1 MTDLDSLLR
10 EADEHDKAATPGE
23 WRSKLEDASSTALVM
38 VEQAGVI
45 AHCFSPRGRRYRID
59 DAKFIAWSRTA
70 VPKLAAAVRELRER
84 QQKIQAFVDAQSND
98 PALWCEAVHISEAY
112 LQQALRK
119 LHACIDGEDI
129 SWLEHGD

>member
-1 MTDLDSLLR
+1 VTDLDSLLR
-10 EADEHDKAATPGE
+10 EAD
-23 WRSKLEDASSTALVM
+23 KLGTLETHPYALIP
-38 VEQAGVI
+38 E
-45 AHCFSPRGRRYRID
+45 
-59 DAKFIAWSRTA
+59 
-70 VPKLAAAVRELRER
+70 LAAAVRELRER

>member
-1 MTDLDSLLR
+1 VTDLDSLLR
-10 EADEHDKAATPGE
+10 EADEHDRAAIDGPWGIHKTDNVDV
-23 WRSKLEDASSTALVM
+23 RKFYADSHHRMALASCTGNA
-38 VEQAGVI
+38 
-45 AHCFSPRGRRYRID
+45 D
-59 DAKFIAWSRTA
+59 FIAWSRTA